1 MKFAQ
6 EQYISGEKN
15 PDSLP
20 WISQKTKITKL
31 TEETI
36 FLERFWDKEG
46 NKIKFE
52 GIYEEMP
59 DELVNEPIG
68 TIFIDET
75 GKYKTGEQKYRRTG
89 KTVMGHSPES
99 RHHIRQGIS
108 KWYYENGKINKKI
121 EYKDGIPHGIH
132 EYYWPNGKL
141 AVKKTQGGL
150 REKFDEEGNQI
161 KE

>member
-1 MKFAQ
+1 MLNPSHL
-6 EQYISGEKN
+6 YISGEKN
-15 PDSLP
+15 PDCLP

-46 NKIKFE
+46 NKIKFK

-68 TIFIDET
+68 TIFVDET
-75 GKYKTGEQKYRRTG
+75 GEYKTGRQEYRRTG

-99 RHHIRQGIS
+99 RHR
-108 KWYYENGKINKKI
+108 WR
-121 EYKDGIPHGIH
+121 PPL
-132 EYYWPNGKL
+132 W
-141 AVKKTQGGL
+141 
-150 REKFDEEGNQI
+150 R
-161 KE
+161 